1 MILEDYLTA
10 VREKLSQKG
19 EAILQIKCSPGAA
32 KTEWHSLLDGEK
44 LVAKL
49 RVAAAPE
56 RGKAN
61 SVITNFIQKEFDCIV
76 EITSGHTNSIKL
88 LKLWKK

>member
-1 MILEDYLTA
+1 MKLNDYLDT
-10 VREKLSQKG
+10 VKNNLSQNG
-19 EAILQIKCSPGAA
+19 ETILQIKCSPGAN
-32 KTEWHSLLDGEK
+32 KTEWYSLLDGEK
-44 LVAKL
+44 PIAKL

-61 SVITNFIQKEFDCIV
+61 LVITKFIQKDFNCTA
-76 EITSGHTNSIKL
+76 EITSGHTSSIKL